1 MIPSRQLVLLMLGPL
16 GLALLTL
23 LDASLLS
30 TMLLVDVAVVGVAG
44 LDALLCL
51 PRRLEIRREVR
62 SVLSVGR
69 PNPITLHLR
78 SRARRGLVVD
88 VTDDVFASATV
99 EGLPGRVALPAHG
112 TASLRYSITPHR
124 RGAHRLGAHTVRH
137 GSPLRLWIRQHRLPA
152 SDEVHVYPD
161 VQALRAWE
169 LLARQDRAHAMLRAT
184 RRPGGE
190 NEFERLREHTRDDEF
205 RSIDWKAT
213 ARRQKLIARQYQL
226 ERNQTI
232 ALALDAGRLMTTES
246 QGLPL
251 FDHALN
257 ASLLLAHV
265 AARGGDRV
273 GMLAFSDRIRAAVS
287 PATGRSTTIRLVRA
301 TYDLHPELV
310 EPDYGAAFL
319 HLGRELR
326 QRTLVVVLT
335 RVADDVS
342 AEALARCARGLLPRH
357 LPLVVLL
364 RDPDIEAMA
373 LVRASDDEAALY
385 ERAAAAEVLGWHDRL
400 VRRLRAL
407 GAHVL
412 DVEPRQLTADLVNR
426 YLEIKVR
433 HLL

>member
-23 LDASLLS
+23 LDETLLS
-30 TMLLVDVAVVGVAG
+30 TMLLVDVAVAAVAG
-44 LDALLCL
+44 LDALLAL
-51 PRRLEIRREVR
+51 PRHIEVRREVR

-69 PNPITLHLR
+69 HNPVTLHVR
-78 SRARRGLVVD
+78 SRARRPLEVE
-88 VTDDVFASATV
+88 VTDDVFEPAEV
-99 EGLPGRVALPAHG
+99 DGLPGRVSLAPTG
-112 TASLRYSITPHR
+112 TATVRYQVRPRR
-124 RGAHRLGAHTVRH
+124 RGAYRLGAHTVRH
-137 GSPLRLWIRQHRLPA
+137 SSPLRLWIRQLRLPA
-152 SDEVHVYPD
+152 VDEVHVYPD
-161 VQALRAWE
+161 VQAVRAWE
-169 LLARQDRAHAMLRAT
+169 LLARQDRAHAMVRAS

-190 NEFERLREHTRDDEF
+190 NEFERLREHSRDDEF
-205 RSIDWKAT
+205 RAIDWKAT
-213 ARRQKLIARQYQL
+213 ARRHKLIARQYQL

-232 ALALDAGRLMTTES
+232 ELVLDAGRLMTTEA

-265 AARGGDRV
+265 AARGGDRA
-273 GMLAFSDRIRAAVS
+273 GLLAFSDRIVAAVA
-287 PATGRSTTIRLVRA
+287 PATGRSTTVRLVRA
-301 TYDLHPELV
+301 TYDLHPTLV
-310 EPDYGAAFL
+310 EPDYAAAFL

-335 RVADDVS
+335 RIADDVA
-342 AEALARCARGLLPRH
+342 AEALARSAKALLPRH

-364 RDPDIEAMA
+364 RDPAVESMV
-373 LVRASDDEAALY
+373 LVRDDDDDATLY
-385 ERAAAAEVLGWHDRL
+385 RRAAAAELLGWHDRL

-412 DVEPRQLTADLVNR
+412 DVEPRQLTVGLINR

>member
-23 LDASLLS
+23 LDASLLP
-30 TMLLVDVAVVGVAG
+30 TMLAVDAAVAAVAA

-51 PRRLEIRREVR
+51 PRRVEVRREVR

-69 PNPITLHLR
+69 SNPVTLHVR
-78 SRARRGLVVD
+78 SRARRALVVD
-88 VTDDVFASATV
+88 VTDDVFESAVV
-99 EGLPGRVALPAHG
+99 EGLPGRVTLPPHG
-112 TASLRYSITPHR
+112 TATLRYQARPHR
-124 RGAHRLGAHTVRH
+124 RGAYRLGAHTVRH
-137 GSPLRLWIRQHRLPA
+137 GSPLRLWIRQLRLPA

-169 LLARQDRAHAMLRAT
+169 LLARQDRAHGLLRAT

-232 ALALDAGRLMTTES
+232 ELVIDAGRLMTTES

-273 GMLAFSDRIRAAVS
+273 GMLAFSDQIRAAVA
-287 PATGRSTTIRLVRA
+287 PAAGRSTTIRLVRA
-301 TYDLHPELV
+301 TYDLHPALV

-342 AEALARCARGLLPRH
+342 AEALARYARGLLPRH
-357 LPLVVLL
+357 LPLIVLL
-364 RDPDIEAMA
+364 RDPEIETMA
-373 LVRASDDEAALY
+373 LVRHDDDEAALY
-385 ERAAAAEVLGWHDRL
+385 RRAAAAETLGWHDRL

>member
-30 TMLLVDVAVVGVAG
+30 TMLAVDVAVAVLAG
-44 LDALLCL
+44 LDVLLSL
-51 PRRLEIRREVR
+51 PRRVEVRREVR

-69 PNPITLHLR
+69 SNPVTLHVR
-78 SRARRGLVVD
+78 SRSRRALDVD
-88 VTDDVFASATV
+88 VTDDVFESAAV
-99 EGLPGRVALPAHG
+99 EGLPARVMLPPHG
-112 TASLRYSITPHR
+112 AAILRYQVRPHR
-124 RGAHRLGAHTVRH
+124 RGAYRLGDPTVRH
-137 GSPLRLWIRQHRLPA
+137 PSPLRLWIRQLRLPA

-169 LLARQDRAHAMLRAT
+169 LLARQDRAHAMTRAT

-205 RSIDWKAT
+205 RAIDWKAT

-226 ERNQTI
+226 ERNQT
-232 ALALDAGRLMTTES
+232 LELVLDAGRLMTTES

-273 GMLAFSDRIRAAVS
+273 GMLAFADRIRAAVA

-301 TYDLHPELV
+301 TYDLHPALV
-310 EPDYGAAFL
+310 EPDYAAAFL

-357 LPLVVLL
+357 LPLIVLL
-364 RDPDIEAMA
+364 RDPEIEAMA
-373 LVRASDDEAALY
+373 LAREDDDEAMLY
-385 ERAAAAEVLGWHDRL
+385 RRAAAAEVLGWHDRL

>member
-1 MIPSRQLVLLMLGPL
+1 VLLMLGPL

-23 LDASLLS
+23 LDESLLP
-30 TMLLVDVAVVGVAG
+30 TMLLVDAAVALLAG

-51 PRRLEIRREVR
+51 PRRVEVRREVR

-69 PNPITLHLR
+69 PNPVSLHVR
-78 SRARRGLVVD
+78 SRARRSLVVD
-88 VTDDVFASATV
+88 VTDDVLDAGDV
-99 EGLPGRVALPAHG
+99 EGLPGRVTLPPHG
-112 TASLRYSITPHR
+112 TATLRYQIRPRR
-124 RGAHRLGAHTVRH
+124 RGAYPLGSPTVRH
-137 GSPLRLWIRQHRLPA
+137 GSPLRLWIRQLRMPA
-152 SDEVHVYPD
+152 ADEVHVYPD

-169 LLARQDRAHAMLRAT
+169 LLARQDRAHAMVRPT

-190 NEFERLREHTRDDEF
+190 NEFERLREHSRDDEF
-205 RSIDWKAT
+205 RAIDWKAT
-213 ARRQKLIARQYQL
+213 ARRQKLISRQYQL

-232 ALALDAGRLMTTES
+232 ELVLDAGRLMTTES

-265 AARGGDRV
+265 ATRGGDRA
-273 GMLAFSDRIRAAVS
+273 GLLAFSDRIRAAVA
-287 PATGRSTTIRLVRA
+287 PAAGRSTTIRLVRA

-310 EPDYGAAFL
+310 EPDHAAAFL

-335 RVADDVS
+335 RVADDVA

-364 RDPDIEAMA
+364 RDPEVEAMA
-373 LVRASDDEAALY
+373 LVREDDDEAALY
-385 ERAAAAEVLGWHDRL
+385 RRAAAAEALGWHDRL

-412 DVEPRQLTADLVNR
+412 DVEPRQLTVDLVNR